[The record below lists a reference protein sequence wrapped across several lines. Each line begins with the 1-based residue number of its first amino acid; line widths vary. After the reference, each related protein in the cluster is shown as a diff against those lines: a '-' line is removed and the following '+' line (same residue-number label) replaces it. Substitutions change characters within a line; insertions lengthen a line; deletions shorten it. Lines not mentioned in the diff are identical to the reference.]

1 MFLMCLPKPACW
13 LTGAENS
20 MQWAFNSQ
28 RLPAVSINVTI
39 RPVTVMQNG
48 SLGDDC
54 TGESNKFQFT
64 AQSAIAAKYSGNS
77 DFFVC

>member
-1 MFLMCLPKPACW
+1 
-13 LTGAENS
+13 
-20 MQWAFNSQ
+20 
-28 RLPAVSINVTI
+28 
-39 RPVTVMQNG
+39 MQNG